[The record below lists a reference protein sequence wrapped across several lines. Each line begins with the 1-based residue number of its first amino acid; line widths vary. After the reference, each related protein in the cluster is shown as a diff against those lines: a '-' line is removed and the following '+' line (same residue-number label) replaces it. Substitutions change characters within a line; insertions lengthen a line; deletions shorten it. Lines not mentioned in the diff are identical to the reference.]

1 MSLLDLYNNW
11 NFRSVNPLPSS
22 KNPKEQSEGKVAVDF
37 LPNTYQTE
45 VRNTPRNKPVV
56 PSTGDDTTNGTFK
69 PTTAFRYYST
79 LVSGPLKSFKSKLVH
94 MYNAQG
100 TNEQKYITSN
110 SVKNTPGALYSSNN
124 Q

>member
-11 NFRSVNPLPSS
+11 NFRNVSPLPST

-45 VRNTPRNKPVV
+45 VRNTPRNQPVV

-79 LVSGPLKSFKSKLVH
+79 LVNGPLKSFKSKLVH